1 MKKMF
6 CVLLGFLYSFS
17 SLASYNL
24 DKLNLE
30 GLWQLKDYPSH
41 DSKEKILYDFKLNK
55 TLGVDPEG
63 FRLSYF
69 TNHISTKSGIDGIGL
84 FVMPSCR
91 QGRFNYFLRLNR
103 TDFTFQLFE
112 IIDSKGYP
120 NINALIIQKSGSPK
134 VFALEKVQ
142 NARRRNLSRIH
153 RANAKTKNR

>member
-6 CVLLGFLYSFS
+6 CVLLSFLYSFS

-153 RANAKTKNR
+153 RANAKPKNR

>member
-6 CVLLGFLYSFS
+6 CVLIGVLYSFS

-24 DKLNLE
+24 DNLSLK

-41 DSKEKILYDFKLNK
+41 DSKEKILYDFKLSK
-55 TLGVDPEG
+55 THGVDPDG

-69 TNHISTKSGIDGIGL
+69 TNQQAAKSGIDGIGL

-103 TDFTFQLFE
+103 TDQTFQLFE
-112 IIDSKGYP
+112 IIDSRGHP
-120 NINALIIQKSGSPK
+120 DTTVLLIQKSGSPK

-142 NARRRNLSRIH
+142 KSRLRRITRRNRIILH
-153 RANAKTKNR
+153 KGR

>member
-6 CVLLGFLYSFS
+6 CVLIGVLYSFS

-24 DKLNLE
+24 DNLSLE

-55 TLGVDPEG
+55 THGVDPDG

-69 TNHISTKSGIDGIGL
+69 KNQQASKSGIDGIGL

-103 TDFTFQLFE
+103 TDYTFQLFE
-112 IIDSKGYP
+112 IIDSRGYP
-120 NINALIIQKSGSPK
+120 DTTALIIQKSGSPK
-134 VFALEKVQ
+134 VYALERVQ
-142 NARRRNLSRIH
+142 NPRLKHLSQINKVNLKLRK
-153 RANAKTKNR
+153 R

>member
-1 MKKMF
+1 MF

-55 TLGVDPEG
+55 TLGADPEG

>member
-55 TLGVDPEG
+55 SLGVDPDG

-103 TDFTFQLFE
+103 TDLTFQLFE

-142 NARRRNLSRIH
+142 NVRRRNLSRIH
-153 RANAKTKNR
+153 RAKLKPKR

>member
-1 MKKMF
+1 MKKIF
-6 CVLLGFLYSFS
+6 CVLIGVLYSFS

-24 DKLNLE
+24 DNLSLK

-55 TLGVDPEG
+55 THGVDPDG

-69 TNHISTKSGIDGIGL
+69 KNQQANKSGIDGVGL

-103 TDFTFQLFE
+103 TDNSFQLFE
-112 IIDSKGYP
+112 IIDSKGHP
-120 NINALIIQKSGSPK
+120 NINGLIIQKSGSPK

-142 NARRRNLSRIH
+142 NSRLKSLSRI
-153 RANAKTKNR
+153 NRIIIQ